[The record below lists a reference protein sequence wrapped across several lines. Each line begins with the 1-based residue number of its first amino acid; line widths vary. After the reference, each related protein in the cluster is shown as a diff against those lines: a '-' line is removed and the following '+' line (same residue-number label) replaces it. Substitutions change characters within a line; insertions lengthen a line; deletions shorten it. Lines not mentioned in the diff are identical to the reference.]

1 MKAVFDRLKEN
12 QTSPSLP
19 AFVASRVEQY
29 YRERVTE
36 TWGGGHIMRGRIPG
50 PGALHLS
57 SNDYLAI
64 ARHPDIIRSMGR
76 TLRSDGNGLL
86 MSGIFLHGD
95 CPQLKFENRLST
107 FMCAE
112 AGVLCQSGY
121 AANIGLIQSIASA
134 RTPIYVD
141 MMAHMSLWEGIRSA
155 GAIPIPFRHND
166 TAHLE
171 QQIARYGQGV
181 VLVDSIY
188 STNGSVCPL
197 AAFAEV
203 CDRHECVFVVDESH
217 SLGTHGPRGAGL
229 VVELGLESR
238 VAFRTASLAKAFV
251 GRAGFITCSA
261 RFQEYFKFE
270 SNPAI
275 FSSTLLPHEISGLDA
290 TLSVIESAGRR
301 RTRLASNAAWLR
313 ERLRE
318 LGYNLNAGASQI
330 IALEAGTEQRTI
342 VLRDAL
348 ESRGVFGSVFCA
360 PATARNRALIRLSIH
375 AALTDAQIEKIVSV
389 CRDIRGEV
397 ELDRWPSSRRAGDRV
412 PPRRHSYEQTTADS
426 ALAVR

>member
-1 MKAVFDRLKEN
+1 MKAVFDRLRKN
-12 QTSPSLP
+12 HTSPSLP
-19 AFVASRVEQY
+19 AFVASRIEKY
-29 YRERVTE
+29 YQERVTD
-36 TWGGGHIMRGRIPG
+36 TWGGGHIMRGRIPE
-50 PGALHLS
+50 PDALHLS

-95 CPQLKFENRLST
+95 CPHLKFENRLST
-107 FMCAE
+107 FMRAE

-121 AANIGLIQSIASA
+121 TANIGLIQSIASA
-134 RTPIYVD
+134 RTPVYVD

-181 VLVDSIY
+181 VLADSIY

-197 AAFAEV
+197 VTLADV
-203 CDRHECVFVVDESH
+203 CERHKCVFVVDESH
-217 SLGTHGPRGAGL
+217 SLGTHGPGGAGL

-251 GRAGFITCSA
+251 GRAGFITCPA
-261 RFQEYFKFE
+261 DFQEYFKFE

-275 FSSTLLPHEISGLDA
+275 FSSALLPHEISGLNA
-290 TLSVIESAGRR
+290 TLSVIECAGRR
-301 RTRLASNAAWLR
+301 RTTLASNAAWLR

-318 LGYNLNAGASQI
+318 LGYNLNAGESQI

-375 AALTDAQIEKIVSV
+375 AALTDAQIERIVSV

-397 ELDRWPSSRRAGDRV
+397 ELDRWPSTRRLGDRLSS
-412 PPRRHSYEQTTADS
+412 RRHSHEQSTADS
-426 ALAVR
+426 ALAV